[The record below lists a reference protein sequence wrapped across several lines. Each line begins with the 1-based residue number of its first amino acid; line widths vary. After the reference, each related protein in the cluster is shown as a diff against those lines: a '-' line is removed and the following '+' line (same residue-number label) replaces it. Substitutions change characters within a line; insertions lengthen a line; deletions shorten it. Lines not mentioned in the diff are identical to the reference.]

1 MPCPYQLLIDGEW
14 RDALGGGSWNVINP
28 ATQELV
34 RTVPFGDA
42 RDCRAAIE
50 AAARALPAWSQ
61 STPYHRAAI
70 LKNAAMR
77 IREQSNALAQVTVR
91 ESGKPL
97 REARGEWL
105 GTAELY
111 EWYAEECKRAYGHTI
126 PSRKPDRRFVVMH
139 QPIGVVGTITAW
151 NFPAYNPSRS
161 WAAALAAGCT
171 IVGRPSEHTP
181 LSAMELGAI
190 LLEAGLPKGVL
201 NVIHGDPPSMATEM
215 LDHPALRKISFTGS
229 SRVGRILMDGAS
241 RTHTKL
247 ALELG
252 GNAPVIILPDA
263 DVKALAPR
271 AVATKF
277 LNAGQVCVAP
287 QRFLVHEQIRSEFV
301 DIAASSA
308 ASIRVG
314 DGLDESTQLGPM
326 IREDQRSRLEG
337 LVRDALA
344 GGASV
349 RAGGKR
355 PDHLSRGWFYEPTLI
370 DGITPQHRLF
380 QEEAFGPV
388 LPVGS
393 FTNLQEAVTLAN
405 QTPHGLAAYVFTSDI
420 RAAWKAAEH
429 LEFGMVGINEWFPH
443 GIEAPF
449 HGWKQ
454 SGQGSESGAEGLH
467 EYLETKVVAFGGIS

>member
-1 MPCPYQLLIDGEW
+1 MPCSYQLLIDGEW
-14 RDALGGGSWNVINP
+14 REALGGRSWDVINP
-28 ATQELV
+28 STQEIV
-34 RTVPFGDA
+34 RTMPFGDA

-50 AAARALPAWSQ
+50 AAARAFPAWSQ

-70 LKNAAMR
+70 LKNAATR
-77 IREQSNALAQVTVR
+77 IREQTNALAQVTVR

-111 EWYAEECKRAYGHTI
+111 EWYAEECKRVYGHTI

-171 IVGRPSEHTP
+171 VVGRPSEQTP

-229 SRVGRILMDGAS
+229 SRVGRLLMDGAS

-287 QRFLVHEQIRSEFV
+287 QRFLVHEQIRNEFV
-301 DIAASSA
+301 ELASSSA
-308 ASIRVG
+308 ALIRVG

-326 IREDQRSRLEG
+326 IREDQRSRLED
-337 LVRDALA
+337 LVDDARA
-344 GGASV
+344 GGARV
-349 RAGGKR
+349 RVGGKR
-355 PDHLSRGWFYEPTLI
+355 PAHLSRGWFFEPTLI
-370 DGITPQHRLF
+370 DGLTPEHRLF
-380 QEEAFGPV
+380 REEAFGPV

-393 FTNLQEAVTLAN
+393 FNHLQEAITLAN

-420 RAAWKAAEH
+420 RAAWRAAEQ

-443 GIEAPF
+443 GVEAPF

-467 EYLETKVVAFGGIS
+467 EYLETKVVAFGGIT